1 MNIVRHISPNGAPII
16 VQSELDEDG
25 EVIRDTVKLFP
36 ILPTDPPIVG
46 EEIETTETTET
57 TETIDL
63 NEEHPL
69 DDFRNNQPPYPY
81 NEIS

>member
-1 MNIVRHISPNGAPII
+1 MNLVRHISPNGAPII
-16 VQSELDEDG
+16 VQSELDDEG

-36 ILPTDPPIVG
+36 ILPTDPPTVG
-46 EEIETTETTET
+46 DEIETV
-57 TETIDL
+57 ETIDL
-63 NEEHPL
+63 NESRPSM

>member
-25 EVIRDTVKLFP
+25 EVVRDTVKLFP
-36 ILPTDPPIVG
+36 ILPTDPPTVG
-46 EEIETTETTET
+46 DEIETV
-57 TETIDL
+57 ETIDL
-63 NEEHPL
+63 NEEHSL
-69 DDFRNNQPPYPY
+69 DDIRNNQPPYPY

>member
-36 ILPTDPPIVG
+36 ILPTDPPTVG
-46 EEIETTETTET
+46 DEIETV
-57 TETIDL
+57 ETIDL

-69 DDFRNNQPPYPY
+69 DDFRNTQPPYPY

>member
-25 EVIRDTVKLFP
+25 EVVRDTVKLFP
-36 ILPTDPPIVG
+36 ILPTDPPTVG
-46 EEIETTETTET
+46 DEIETVETV
-57 TETIDL
+57 ETIDL